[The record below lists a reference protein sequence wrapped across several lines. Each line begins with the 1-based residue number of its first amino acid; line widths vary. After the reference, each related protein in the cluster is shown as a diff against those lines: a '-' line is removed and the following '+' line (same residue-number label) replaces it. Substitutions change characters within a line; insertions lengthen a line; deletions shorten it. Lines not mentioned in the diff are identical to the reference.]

1 MCTAARPKFL
11 FLIAVV
17 SILISHLLTPAAFG
31 VEPADGVQ
39 LGVTQVRLDWTDVL
53 EPGIHDVQLA
63 QVGGAGDPFDSPII
77 DERVDG
83 GSLLVEEGIV
93 FGAAY
98 QWRVRSVQDG
108 VPQEWSLLS
117 NFSTVFIPLAYEL
130 SVQTQFG
137 QTPPQPGVTVFN
149 HCDSVVGFNLE
160 GEQVLFVE
168 TQARV
173 GDVKIIP
180 GGRLLHVGGGQ
191 AWILNFAG
199 EVLWVSPDSDDFR
212 VHHCASIMPNGNV
225 MLLLR
230 DYRDITQDGVTRQW
244 QGDRIVEMNID
255 TNEIVWE
262 WATFDNYTTDDY
274 DVFQTNHWNDWTHVN
289 NAHYEPADN
298 SVYISSRHLS
308 RITRIDYDT
317 KEIVYNMGMD
327 MPSGDVTVGDDL
339 FSYQHSPQLLPN
351 GNLML
356 FDNGNRRGGQPAG
369 NGDGRSFAI
378 EVELSGDPLE
388 EASIVWSWETPTYCP
403 STGDADR
410 LENGNTLVTS
420 TQLLGMYEVDPQG
433 EIAWNLEILSTESC
447 GGLRP
452 GYRST
457 RIPNLYLE
465 DIQPPCEGDLDGDDQ
480 VAVDDILELLSQW
493 GGSGSAD
500 LDQDGQVAV
509 DDVLLMLQNWGA
521 CD

>member
-1 MCTAARPKFL
+1 MCIVGSTKLPLVATVVMAAL
-11 FLIAVV
+11 MG
-17 SILISHLLTPAAFG
+17 HLMSPPAFG

-39 LGVTQVRLDWTDVL
+39 LGVTQVRLDWTDQL
-53 EPGIHDVQLA
+53 ESGVHDVQLA
-63 QVGGAGDPFDSPII
+63 RVAGAGDPFDSPIV
-77 DERVDG
+77 DERIDG
-83 GSLLVEEGIV
+83 GSLLVEEGII
-93 FGAAY
+93 FGANY
-98 QWRVRSVQDG
+98 QWRVRSVEDG
-108 VPQEWSLLS
+108 VPQEWSVLS
-117 NFSTVFIPLAYEL
+117 NFSTKVIPLAYEL

-137 QTPPQPGVTVFN
+137 QTAPQPGVTVFN
-149 HCDSVVGFNLE
+149 HCNSVVGFNLQ

-180 GGRLLHVGGGQ
+180 GGRLLHIGGSR

-199 EVLWVSPDSDDFR
+199 DVLWASPESDDLR
-212 VHHCASIMPNGNV
+212 VHHCASMMPNGNV

-230 DYRDITQDGVTRQW
+230 EYRDITQDGVTREW
-244 QGDRIVEMNID
+244 QGDRIVEMEID

-262 WATFDNYTTDDY
+262 WSTFDHYTTEDY

-298 SVYISSRHLS
+298 SVYISCRHLS

-317 KEIVYNMGMD
+317 KEIVYNLGMD
-327 MPSGDVTVGDDL
+327 MPSGDVMVGNDL

-351 GNLML
+351 GNLVL
-356 FDNGNRRGGQPAG
+356 FDNGNRRGGVPAG
-369 NGDGRSFAI
+369 ADARTYAVEI
-378 EVELSGDPLE
+378 ELSGSPLE

-433 EIAWNLEILSTESC
+433 EIAWNLEILSLESC
-447 GGLRP
+447 AGLRP

-465 DIQPPCEGDLDGDDQ
+465 DTQSPCEGDLDDDGQ

-509 DDVLLMLQNWGA
+509 DDVLLMLQNWGV
-521 CD
+521 CG